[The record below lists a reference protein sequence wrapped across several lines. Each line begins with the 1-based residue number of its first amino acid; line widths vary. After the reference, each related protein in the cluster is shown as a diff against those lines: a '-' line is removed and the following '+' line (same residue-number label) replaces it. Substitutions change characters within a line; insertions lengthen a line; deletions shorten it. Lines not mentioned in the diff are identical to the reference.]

1 MSSKIFLKY
10 YKKDLKKSNIIMKM
24 NNILTLQ
31 GYPVLFLMIASCGS

>member
-1 MSSKIFLKY
+1 MFKCIIIKMSSKIFFKS

-31 GYPVLFLMIASCGS
+31 GYQV